1 MKDIIIASAI
11 RTPIGSFNGAL
22 SSIPAP
28 RLGSIVIAEAIKRV
42 GIKPGDVD
50 EVIMGNI
57 LSAGLGQ
64 APARQAAIG
73 AGLPYG
79 VNCLTINKVCGSGL
93 KAVMLAA
100 QAIALDD
107 AGIIVAGGM
116 ENMSRSPYLLEK
128 ARFGYRMGDGEVI
141 DSMIKDGLTSPF
153 IPLWGQIS
161 NPSREKGDRGRC
173 LPMGSCAEIVA
184 EKYNISRE
192 EQDSYTLQSYQRA
205 IDAQAKGYFNEE
217 IIALTIPAGRD
228 RFESVTQDEE
238 PTRHD
243 ISRLK
248 ELQPVFKEGGRITA
262 GNSSKIS
269 DGAAASV
276 VMSGIKAKEFGIK
289 PMAKIIAYASQGVEP
304 EMFSIAPV
312 GAINKA
318 LDKAGLKIKDINL
331 FEINEA
337 FAVSMLAVI
346 KELSLDESKLNIYGG
361 AIAIGHPIGASGARI
376 LTTLLYAMQRRNVK
390 RGVAAICIGGG
401 EAVAVLVERI

>member
-1 MKDIIIASAI
+1 MKDIIIAGAV
-11 RTPIGSFNGAL
+11 RTPVGSFNGAL
-22 SSIPAP
+22 SNIPATG
-28 RLGSIVIAEAIKRV
+28 LGSIVIGEAIKRA
-42 GIKPGDVD
+42 GANPADVD
-50 EVIMGNI
+50 EVIMGNV

-64 APARQAAIG
+64 APARQASIG

-79 VNCLTINKVCGSGL
+79 VNCLTVNKVCGSGL

-100 QAIALDD
+100 QAISLGD
-107 AGIIVAGGM
+107 ADIIIAGGM

-161 NPSREKGDRGRC
+161 NLSPEKGDRGRC
-173 LPMGSCAEIVA
+173 LHMGSCAEIVA

-205 IDAQAKGYFNEE
+205 IDAQAKGYFTEE
-217 IIALTIPAGRD
+217 IIPITIPAGRD
-228 RFESVTQDEE
+228 KFASVTQDEE
-238 PTRHD
+238 PARHD

-289 PMAKIIAYASQGVEP
+289 PMVRIIAYASQGVEP

-318 LDKAGLKIKDINL
+318 LDKAGLKIKDIDL

>member
-173 LPMGSCAEIVA
+173 LHMGSCAEIVA

-289 PMAKIIAYASQGVEP
+289 PMVRIIAYASQGVEP

-318 LDKAGLKIKDINL
+318 LDKAGLKIKDIDL

>member
-116 ENMSRSPYLLEK
+116 ENMSQVPYYFPK
-128 ARFGYRMGDGEVI
+128 ASWGARMNNAEMVDGMVF
-141 DSMIKDGLTSPF
+141 DDFPF
-153 IPLWGQIS
+153 F
-161 NPSREKGDRGRC
+161 R
-173 LPMGSCAEIVA
+173 V
-184 EKYNISRE
+184 
-192 EQDSYTLQSYQRA
+192 QRA
-205 IDAQAKGYFNEE
+205 
-217 IIALTIPAGRD
+217 ALNR
-228 RFESVTQDEE
+228 E
-238 PTRHD
+238 
-243 ISRLK
+243 
-248 ELQPVFKEGGRITA
+248 
-262 GNSSKIS
+262 
-269 DGAAASV
+269 
-276 VMSGIKAKEFGIK
+276 
-289 PMAKIIAYASQGVEP
+289 VE
-304 EMFSIAPV
+304 
-312 GAINKA
+312 
-318 LDKAGLKIKDINL
+318 NL
-331 FEINEA
+331 
-337 FAVSMLAVI
+337 
-346 KELSLDESKLNIYGG
+346 
-361 AIAIGHPIGASGARI
+361 
-376 LTTLLYAMQRRNVK
+376 
-390 RGVAAICIGGG
+390 
-401 EAVAVLVERI
+401 VLGQ